1 MKNSFGYKIDIPHA
15 LVAFGVC
22 LTAFVVYALTKAPT
36 LSFWDCGEFIAA
48 SYILG
53 IPHPPGSPL
62 YILVGRI
69 FSVLPLSSDIAVRV
83 NYLSV
88 FSSSFTA
95 LFGYLVAT
103 RILRAWFG
111 SDRSKLTR
119 GLIYAGGA
127 SGALFLAFGLTNWI
141 NSVEAEVYG
150 LAMMLMV
157 AMLWLTLVYAEKQG
171 SSAAQRIMLLVV
183 YLGFLGIGVHMTT
196 FVLVPIAALFF
207 IIKKKAGAKAWF
219 AMTIFLVFELY
230 LVFALSS
237 RPGEV
242 PYYFPIVIV
251 LLFYLFYIFSFERI
265 PGRLILVGG
274 GFILA
279 SAPLLVTVV
288 NSLWGS
294 NSRQV
299 LGESAVQTLGTVGK
313 AAFGVLILFAL
324 YSLYKYFSGEKK
336 KQQKSRHLIYSSFI
350 LAAAVLTVVLYA
362 PKGYTTFLAAT
373 GIAAAILLF
382 WLRRSVN
389 WPVLIAIAGASLVVI
404 GVISFFYGILISA
417 AAILALVPL
426 LKTPGWRTALMI
438 LFCTVAGYSAHL
450 FVPIRSAQQPAINE
464 NNPSSSLATTI
475 NFLERK
481 QYGSQ
486 SMIERMFK
494 RRSEWENQ
502 FGDYQ
507 RMGFW
512 RFFNEQYGLI
522 GSKFVV
528 LFLLGLFGI
537 WEVIRRRSDVGLSF
551 LVLLLICS
559 VGLILYMNFADGTR
573 QHPLSG
579 ADHIEVRDRDYFF
592 TSAFIFFG
600 LAIGI
605 GAAIAVQYIREG
617 VAKFSAIPK
626 KIIVTSSLILFLL
639 PTFTLARNYHLC
651 DRSRSYFPY
660 DYGWNLLTSAD
671 PDAVLFTYGD
681 NDTFP
686 LWCMQEVYGVR
697 TDVKV
702 VNLSLSNS
710 KWYIKQLKSSMGL
723 DLGLSNEEIDRLTPY
738 RTAEGTIFRLQDQ
751 VIDALIANDG
761 RKIPINFS
769 VSVGL
774 GAQKYRGQ
782 PMDSLLVLSGMVW
795 RVDDPGQPRRVEIE
809 SSVDFFTNPD
819 KFQCRGVNDPSIY
832 KDATTFRLTRNWANG
847 FLMVADAL
855 RKAGDYER
863 AEHLVERALE
873 QIPYSSRAVEYLA
886 NLYSRRGKVDE
897 LRTLIERAAHGDKGR
912 LKLLLGRSERKLKQ
926 YSEAER
932 LFKDVLAEDP
942 SNRSAF
948 EELVRLYLET
958 KQATPLR
965 LLLLRWLQSNPDDNQ
980 VKMMLE
986 ELEKRMT
993 VPDTVE
999 VNES

>member
-1 MKNSFGYKIDIPHA
+1 MKNSFGDKIDIPHA
-15 LVAFGVC
+15 LVALGVC
-22 LTAFVVYALTKAPT
+22 LTAFVVYTLTKAPT
-36 LSFWDCGEFIAA
+36 LSFWDCGEFIAT

-111 SDRSKLTR
+111 SDRSRLTR

-150 LAMMLMV
+150 LAMMLIA

-171 SSAAQRIMLLVV
+171 SSGTQRIMLLVV

-196 FVLVPIAALFF
+196 FVMVPIAALFF
-207 IIKKKAGAKAWF
+207 IIKKEAGSKAWF
-219 AMTIFLVFELY
+219 AMAIFLVFELY

-237 RPGEV
+237 RPDEV
-242 PYYFPIVIV
+242 PYYLPIVIV
-251 LLFYLFYIFSFERI
+251 FLFYLFYIFSFERI

-274 GFILA
+274 GFLLA
-279 SAPLLVTVV
+279 SAPLLATAV
-288 NSLWGS
+288 NMLWG
-294 NSRQV
+294 NGSRQA
-299 LGESAVQTLGTVGK
+299 LGEGAVQIFGAVGK
-313 AAFGVLILFAL
+313 AGFGALILFAL
-324 YSLYKYFSGEKK
+324 YSLYRYFSGEKK

-350 LAAAVLTVVLYA
+350 LAAAALTAVLYA

-373 GIAAAILLF
+373 AIAATILLF
-382 WLRRSVN
+382 RLRRSVN
-389 WPVLIAIAGASLVVI
+389 WPVLLAIAGASLVVI
-404 GVISFFYGILISA
+404 GVIPFFYGILVSA
-417 AAILALVPL
+417 VAVLALGL
-426 LKTPGWRTALMI
+426 LAKAPGWRAALMI
-438 LFCTVAGYSAHL
+438 LFCAVAGYSAHL

-464 NNPSSSLATTI
+464 NNPSSSLAATI

-494 RRSEWENQ
+494 RRAEWKNQ
-502 FGDYQ
+502 FGDYR

-512 RFFNEQYGLI
+512 RFFNEQYGLT
-522 GSKFVV
+522 GPKFVM
-528 LFLLGLFGI
+528 LFLLGLFGV

-551 LVLLLICS
+551 LMLLLFCS

-592 TSAFIFFG
+592 TPAFIFFG

-605 GAAIAVQYIREG
+605 GAAIAVQYVREG
-617 VAKFSAIPK
+617 VAKFSAVPK
-626 KIIVTSSLILFLL
+626 NIIVTSSLVLFLL
-639 PTFTLARNYHLC
+639 PTLALARNYHLC
-651 DRSRSYFPY
+651 DRSRHFFPY

-671 PDAVLFTYGD
+671 PDAVLFTHGD

-697 TDVKV
+697 RDVKV

-710 KWYIKQLKSSMGL
+710 TWYIKQLKSNMGL

-738 RTAEGTIFRLQDQ
+738 RTADGTIFRLQDQ

-774 GAQKYRGQ
+774 GAQKYRGR

-795 RVDDPGQPRRVEIE
+795 RVDDPGQPRRVDIE
-809 SSVDFFTNPD
+809 SSVDFFTSPD
-819 KFQCRGVNDPSIY
+819 KFRSRGVNDPSIY
-832 KDATTFRLTRNWANG
+832 KDATTFRLTRNWTNG
-847 FLMVADAL
+847 FLMVAEAM
-855 RKAGDYER
+855 RKTGDYER
-863 AEHLVERALE
+863 AEHLVERAVE

-886 NLYSRRGKVDE
+886 NLYSHRGKVDE
-897 LRTLIERAAHGDKGR
+897 LRALIERTTHGDKGR
-912 LKLLLGRSERKLKQ
+912 LKLLLGRSERKLKR
-926 YSEAER
+926 YSQAER
-932 LFKDVLAEDP
+932 LFKDVLMEDH

-948 EELVRLYLET
+948 EELIRLYLET
-958 KQATPLR
+958 KQATAMR
-965 LLLLRWLQSNPDDNQ
+965 LLLRQWLRFHPDDSQ
-980 VKMMLE
+980 VRLMLE

-993 VPDTVE
+993 VPDTDGA
-999 VNES
+999 NES

>member
-1 MKNSFGYKIDIPHA
+1 MKKSISDRFDIPHA

-69 FSVLPLSSDIAVRV
+69 FSILPLSSDIAVRV

-111 SDRSKLTR
+111 SDRSMLTR

-150 LAMMLMV
+150 LAMMLIA

-171 SSAAQRIMLLVV
+171 SSGAQRIMLLVI

-196 FVLVPIAALFF
+196 FVMVPIAALFF
-207 IIKKKAGAKAWF
+207 IIKKEAGSKAWF
-219 AMTIFLVFELY
+219 AMAIFLVFELY

-237 RPGEV
+237 RPDEV
-242 PYYFPIVIV
+242 PYYLPIVIV
-251 LLFYLFYIFSFERI
+251 FLFYLFYIFSFERI
-265 PGRLILVGG
+265 PVRLFLVGG
-274 GFILA
+274 GFLLA
-279 SAPLLVTVV
+279 SAPLLATAV
-288 NSLWGS
+288 NMLWG
-294 NSRQV
+294 NGSRQA
-299 LGESAVQTLGTVGK
+299 LGEGAVQIFGAVGK
-313 AAFGVLILFAL
+313 AGFGALILFAL
-324 YSLYKYFSGEKK
+324 YSLYRYFSGEKK

-350 LAAAVLTVVLYA
+350 LAAAALTAVLYA

-373 GIAAAILLF
+373 AIAATILLF
-382 WLRRSVN
+382 RLRRSIN
-389 WPVLIAIAGASLVVI
+389 WPVLLAIAGASLVVI
-404 GVISFFYGILISA
+404 GVIPFFYGILVSA
-417 AAILALVPL
+417 VAVLALGL
-426 LKTPGWRTALMI
+426 LAKAPGWRAALMI
-438 LFCTVAGYSAHL
+438 LFCAVAGYSAHL

-494 RRSEWENQ
+494 RRAEWKNQ

-522 GSKFVV
+522 GPKFVM
-528 LFLLGLFGI
+528 LFLLGLFGV

-551 LVLLLICS
+551 LMLLLFCS

-592 TSAFIFFG
+592 TPAFIFFG

-617 VAKFSAIPK
+617 VAKFSAVPK
-626 KIIVTSSLILFLL
+626 KIIVTSSLVLFLL
-639 PTFTLARNYHLC
+639 PTLALAGNYHLC
-651 DRSRSYFPY
+651 DRSRHFFPY

-671 PDAVLFTYGD
+671 PDAVLFTHGD

-697 TDVKV
+697 RDVKV

-710 KWYIKQLKSSMGL
+710 TWYIKQLKSSMGL

-738 RTAEGTIFRLQDQ
+738 RTADGTIFRLQD
-751 VIDALIANDG
+751 
-761 RKIPINFS
+761 
-769 VSVGL
+769 
-774 GAQKYRGQ
+774 
-782 PMDSLLVLSGMVW
+782 
-795 RVDDPGQPRRVEIE
+795 
-809 SSVDFFTNPD
+809 
-819 KFQCRGVNDPSIY
+819 
-832 KDATTFRLTRNWANG
+832 
-847 FLMVADAL
+847 
-855 RKAGDYER
+855 
-863 AEHLVERALE
+863 
-873 QIPYSSRAVEYLA
+873 
-886 NLYSRRGKVDE
+886 
-897 LRTLIERAAHGDKGR
+897 
-912 LKLLLGRSERKLKQ
+912 
-926 YSEAER
+926 
-932 LFKDVLAEDP
+932 
-942 SNRSAF
+942 
-948 EELVRLYLET
+948 
-958 KQATPLR
+958 
-965 LLLLRWLQSNPDDNQ
+965 
-980 VKMMLE
+980 
-986 ELEKRMT
+986 
-993 VPDTVE
+993 
-999 VNES
+999 

>member
-1 MKNSFGYKIDIPHA
+1 MKNSFGDKFDIPHA
-15 LVAFGVC
+15 LVGFGVW
-22 LTAFVVYALTKAPT
+22 LTALVTYALTKAPT

-53 IPHPPGSPL
+53 IPHPPGSPV

-69 FSVLPLSSDIAVRV
+69 FSLLPLSSDIAVRV

-95 LFGYLVAT
+95 LFGYLAAS

-111 SDRSKLTR
+111 MDRSATTR
-119 GLIYAGGA
+119 WLIYAGGA

-150 LAMMLMV
+150 LAMMLMTV
-157 AMLWLTLVYAEKQG
+157 MFWLILIYVEKQG
-171 SSAAQRIMLLVV
+171 SSAAERIMLLIV

-207 IIKKKAGAKAWF
+207 IIKKEAGAKAWF
-219 AMTIFLVFELY
+219 AVAAFLVFDLY
-230 LVFALSS
+230 LVFAMSS

-242 PYYFPIVIV
+242 PYYVPVLIVF
-251 LLFYLFYIFSFERI
+251 LFYLFFTFSFERI
-265 PGRLILVGG
+265 PGGLILVAG
-274 GFILA
+274 GFMVA
-279 SAPLLVTVV
+279 SAPLLATVV

-294 NSRQV
+294 GSRQV
-299 LGESAVQTLGTVGK
+299 LGENAVRMLGIVGK
-313 AAFGVLILFAL
+313 AALVALILFAL
-324 YSLYKYFSGEKK
+324 YSLYNYFLGRKR
-336 KQQKSRHLIYSSFI
+336 KQQKSHHMVCSFFI
-350 LAAAVLTVVLYA
+350 LAAAASTAFLYT
-362 PKGYTTFLAAT
+362 PKGYTAFLAST
-373 GIAAAILLF
+373 GCGAAILLF
-382 WLRRSVN
+382 WLRRSIN
-389 WPVLIAIAGASLVVI
+389 WPTLLAIGGVSLVVM
-404 GVISFFYGILISA
+404 GVIPFFYGVLISA

-426 LKTPGWRTALMI
+426 LKAPGWKTALMI
-438 LFCTVAGYSAHL
+438 LFCAIAGYSAHL
-450 FVPIRSAQQPAINE
+450 FVPIRSDQQPAINE
-464 NNPSSSLATTI
+464 NNPSSGLAATI

-481 QYGSQ
+481 QYGSE

-494 RRSEWENQ
+494 RRAEWENQ
-502 FGDYQ
+502 FGDYR

-512 RFFNEQYGLI
+512 RFFNEQYGLT
-522 GSKFVV
+522 GPMFVV
-528 LFLLGLFGI
+528 FLLLGVFGV
-537 WEVIRRRSDVGLSF
+537 WEVIRRLPDVGSSF

-573 QHPLSG
+573 QNPLSG
-579 ADHIEVRDRDYFF
+579 ADHMEVRDRDYFF
-592 TSAFIFFG
+592 TPAFIFFG

-605 GAAIAVQYIREG
+605 GSAIIAHHIRVG
-617 VAKFSAIPK
+617 VAKFSAVPK
-626 KIIVTSSLILFLL
+626 RTILTSSLVLFLL
-639 PTFTLARNYHLC
+639 PTFALAGNYHRC
-651 DRSRSYFPY
+651 DRSRGYFPY

-686 LWCMQEVYGVR
+686 LWCLQEVYGVR

-723 DLGLSNEEIDRLTPY
+723 DLGLSFEEIDRLMPY
-738 RTAEGTIFRLQDQ
+738 RADDGTIFRLQEQ
-751 VIDALIANDG
+751 VIDALISNDG
-761 RKIPINFS
+761 KEIPINFS

-774 GAQKYRGQ
+774 GAQKYRGK
-782 PMDSLLVLSGMVW
+782 PLDSLLVLSGMVW
-795 RVDDPGQPRRVEIE
+795 RVDGPGEPRRVDIE
-809 SSVDFFTNPD
+809 SSVDFFTDPG
-819 KFQCRGVNDPSIY
+819 KFRSRGVNDPSIH
-832 KDATTFRLTRNWANG
+832 KDAATFRLTKNWANG

-855 RKAGDYER
+855 RKTGDYQR
-863 AEHLVERALE
+863 AEQLVERAVE
-873 QIPYSSRAVEYLA
+873 QIPYSERAVEYLA
-886 NLYSRRGKVDE
+886 NLYSHQEKVDA
-897 LRTLIERAAHGDKGR
+897 LRALIERTTHGDKR
-912 LKLLLGRSERKLKQ
+912 KLKLLLGRSEKKLKQ
-926 YSEAER
+926 YDEAER
-932 LFKDVLAEDP
+932 LFAGVLAEDP

-958 KQATPLR
+958 KQPTAMR
-965 LLLLRWLQSNPDDNQ
+965 SLLQQWLQYHPDDKQ
-980 VKMMLE
+980 VAAMLE

-993 VPDTVE
+993 QPDTVG